1 MALAVPFSLWGMIMN
16 VEERKKRMNE
26 LLDKDNFDYKDYLE
40 LKTLIDEDEKE
51 YYDMKDRFT
60 EAVYGM
66 K

>member
-51 YYDMKDRFT
+51 YYDMKDRFMV
-60 EAVYGM
+60 AVYGM